1 MLQLQFEP
9 GSMPEASTSATRV
22 AMGGSAATGWAAAT
36 TVTGAETGA
45 GATVVGGVVGV
56 DPAEIA
62 GRGADV

>member
-1 MLQLQFEP
+1 
-9 GSMPEASTSATRV
+9 MPEASTSATRV